1 MFDLTK
7 LWDSVYL
14 FGTVPVDLTRSDTLF
29 FWKGVI
35 LVIAAAAVKVFTM
48 MRDESRS
55 PRRYLLNRFFHLF
68 LTTGLLV
75 LLWAGFRFE
84 SIPLLSTRIVVLG
97 LFLIALVWFGFI
109 AWFYFREYRIRQKLW
124 EDEAVKRK
132 YLAKK

>member
-75 LLWAGFRFE
+75 LLWAGFRYE
-84 SIPLLSTRIVVLG
+84 SIPLLSTRIIVLG
-97 LFLIALVWFGFI
+97 LFFLALVWLGFI
-109 AWFYFREYRIRQKLW
+109 ARFYFRDFRSRQKLW
-124 EDEAVKRK
+124 KAEAVKRK
-132 YLAKK
+132 YLPR